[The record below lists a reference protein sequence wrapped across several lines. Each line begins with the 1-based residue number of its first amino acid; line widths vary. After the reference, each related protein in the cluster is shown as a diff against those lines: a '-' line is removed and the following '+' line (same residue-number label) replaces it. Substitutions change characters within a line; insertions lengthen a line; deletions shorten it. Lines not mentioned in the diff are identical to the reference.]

1 MQEINVYVKGVVYQ
15 NKGKGYALSA
25 WAVKGEPVH
34 YIEHDV
40 ESAYG
45 AEKIALYDALK
56 HLHSDDV
63 ILHVY
68 SNQKALIDGCNKLQY
83 MVSQGQSLGSQSI
96 SPFGGTLDCDY
107 IWCPLK
113 ESPDDLLRL
122 REMAMQ
128 EVEKRGKARF
138 V

>member
-15 NKGKGYALSA
+15 NKGKGFALSA

-45 AEKIALYDALK
+45 AELEAIVNAIINLNELEAR
-56 HLHSDDV
+56 LHF
-63 ILHVY
+63 Y
-68 SNQKALIDGCNKLQY
+68 SNQKALMTQGNKRMIPTIRPIIQEH
-83 MVSQGQSLGSQSI
+83 
-96 SPFGGTLDCDY
+96 CDFT
-107 IWCPLK
+107 WCPLK

-122 REMAMQ
+122 RDMAMR
-128 EVEKRGKARF
+128 EVEKRGKAR

>member
-15 NKGKGYALSA
+15 NKGKGFALSA

-45 AEKIALYDALK
+45 AEREAVICA
-56 HLHSDDV
+56 
-63 ILHVY
+63 ILHFHKLDVRLHIF
-68 SNQKALIDGCNKLQY
+68 SNQKALMTQGNNHTLPAIDPILQ
-83 MVSQGQSLGSQSI
+83 
-96 SPFGGTLDCDY
+96 DRCDFT
-107 IWCPLK
+107 WCPLN

-122 REMAMQ
+122 RDMAMR
-128 EVEKRGKARF
+128 EVEKRGKAR